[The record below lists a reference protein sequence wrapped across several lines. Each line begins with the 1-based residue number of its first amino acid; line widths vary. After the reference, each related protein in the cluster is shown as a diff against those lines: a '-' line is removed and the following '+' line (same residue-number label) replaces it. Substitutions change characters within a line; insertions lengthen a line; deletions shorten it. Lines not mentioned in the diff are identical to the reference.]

1 MYGKEKSKF
10 TELVIHTLERE
21 RPGICNGHEKSVTRI
36 LWRFDVKYVTI
47 SIPEELARWARLWAV
62 EHESSVSGLLSRLLQ
77 EKKESE
83 LRYQSSMDSFLSR
96 PVTRISGGES
106 YPGRDSLY
114 DR

>member
-1 MYGKEKSKF
+1 VK
-10 TELVIHTLERE
+10 
-21 RPGICNGHEKSVTRI
+21 NVT
-36 LWRFDVKYVTI
+36 V
-47 SIPEELARWARLWAV
+47 SIPEELARWARVWAA
-62 EHESSVSGLLSRLLQ
+62 EHESSVSGLLSCLLR